1 MYGQS
6 QLYEYTHCA
15 KMSNENGIRKAR
27 PDGLTGFHEPFQQNT
42 LKMSLKT
49 KIIITENRLY
59 LSDNIKL
66 RS

>member
-1 MYGQS
+1 
-6 QLYEYTHCA
+6 
-15 KMSNENGIRKAR
+15 MSNENGIRKAR